1 MRQWGRLFVLMA
13 AVLPTVM
20 NSLDDAPPCSID
32 HTLSRRRRMEIGP
45 GGESKEVHTC
55 LHLLWTHMDAGIS
68 THVHT
73 ERARGCAS
81 MCVCV
86 VVAVGERVV
95 CVYWLPRMLTAHWTE
110 DDLLIGD
117 SMEHIEEE
125 DLLRGL
131 FSLSAAETSWISS
144 TSPHVLSWCSLQL
157 EASLIS
163 TQYQTRLECFLPA
176 SLPHEWL
183 PYCQILYGYC
193 WQVTQSHWLVH
204 GELTI
209 AEGGAVM
216 VAHIL
221 RVKSGLYFAALLW
234 FYFLCC
240 HFGQWNAHMHIKLYS
255 SSKLWKS
262 GNTTSF
268 LQWNLM
274 MRQVVNKPTV

>member
-1 MRQWGRLFVLMA
+1 
-13 AVLPTVM
+13 
-20 NSLDDAPPCSID
+20 
-32 HTLSRRRRMEIGP
+32 
-45 GGESKEVHTC
+45 
-55 LHLLWTHMDAGIS
+55 
-68 THVHT
+68 
-73 ERARGCAS
+73 
-81 MCVCV
+81 
-86 VVAVGERVV
+86 
-95 CVYWLPRMLTAHWTE
+95 MLTAHWTE

-221 RVKSGLYFAALLW
+221 KIKSGLYFAALLW

-240 HFGQWNAHMHIKLYS
+240 HFGQ
-255 SSKLWKS
+255 
-262 GNTTSF
+262 
-268 LQWNLM
+268 
-274 MRQVVNKPTV
+274 